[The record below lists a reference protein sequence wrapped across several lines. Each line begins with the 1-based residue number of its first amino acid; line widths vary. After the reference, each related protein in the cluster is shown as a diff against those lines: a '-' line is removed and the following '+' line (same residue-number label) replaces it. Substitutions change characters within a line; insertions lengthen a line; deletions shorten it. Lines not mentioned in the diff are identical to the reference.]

1 MNKIS
6 VAAFLASKGQSVRR
20 CLFGPVDHKQNADFL
35 KKQYELQHQESK
47 QRWNFD
53 FQTMTPLAGKF
64 QWEAIG
70 GEDVTNADIPSAY
83 AMPQL
88 CAARSRPRTPLGL
101 ISTAANTNNIVV
113 PVPVAAPA
121 VTKVT
126 KRLDFDDE
134 SCCTSTSSCSRTST
148 DSPASRLQT
157 AYVPSRTSTTVVTS
171 HVKTT
176 ARSSQKSSVLSKSVS
191 KKRKL
196 QQRVIPGKFSFF
208 IYLFCDRL
216 HCR

>member
-1 MNKIS
+1 MENLDMNKIS

-113 PVPVAAPA
+113 PVPVPVAAVPA

-126 KRLDFDDE
+126 KRLDFDDDE

-176 ARSSQKSSVLSKSVS
+176 RSSQKSSVLSKAVS

-196 QQRVIPGKFSFF
+196 QQRVIPGEFSF
-208 IYLFCDRL
+208 LM
-216 HCR
+216 